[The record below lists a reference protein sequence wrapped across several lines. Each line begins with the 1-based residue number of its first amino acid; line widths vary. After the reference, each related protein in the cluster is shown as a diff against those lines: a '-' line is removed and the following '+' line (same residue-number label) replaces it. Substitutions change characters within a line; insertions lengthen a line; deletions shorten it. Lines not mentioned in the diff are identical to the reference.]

1 MIVESSLRRF
11 RNGGVTGKITRAVVQ
26 KKGNSNKNTGKE
38 LVRTGKNSD
47 KRNGAWGRD
56 NNSLNKRQSLKGKYR
71 RRDIMRWVNEN

>member
-26 KKGNSNKNTGKE
+26 KNKNTGKE
-38 LVRTGKNSD
+38 IVRTGRTLDERS
-47 KRNGAWGRD
+47 GARGRD

-71 RRDIMRWVNEN
+71 RMDTMRWVNEN